1 LGVRTCVI
9 FNPAAKGDKA
19 RHFRRHL
26 DEFASRCT
34 FKLTAG
40 PDDARRL
47 ATEAVGE
54 GAQVVV
60 AAGGDGTVNEVL
72 NGIGDAPKGFEQ
84 ACLGVLPLG
93 TVNVF
98 ARELSLPM
106 KLEAAWQTVL
116 SGRETRI
123 DLPSVDHNG
132 GVSRYFVQLAG
143 AGLDARAVE
152 LVDWSLK
159 KKVGPLAYV
168 YAGLKA
174 LLQSPSTIIVT
185 GGNRTLT
192 GQLVLI
198 GNGRLYGGNYQLFP
212 EADLSDGLLEVCV
225 FPKVNWFTLLRC
237 GPELLLRQKV
247 PASQV
252 LALRADSVTL
262 QSSDDTPFEV
272 DGELAGRL
280 PATFRVRRQALR
292 VIVPSSP

>member
-1 LGVRTCVI
+1 VRTCVI
-9 FNPAAKGDKA
+9 FNPTAKGDKA
-19 RHFRRHL
+19 RHFRKHL

-40 PDDARRL
+40 PNDARRL
-47 ATEAVGE
+47 ATEAVEE
-54 GAQVVV
+54 GSQVVV

-72 NGIGDAPKGFEQ
+72 NGIGDAADGFDR

-116 SGRETRI
+116 SGREIRI
-123 DLPSVDHNG
+123 DLPSMELSNG
-132 GVSRYFVQLAG
+132 VTRYFAQLAG

-152 LVDWSLK
+152 LVNWSLK

-174 LLQSPSTIIVT
+174 LLQSPSTITVT
-185 GGNRTLT
+185 GANRTLT

-198 GNGRLYGGNYQLFP
+198 GNGRLYGGDYQLFP
-212 EADLSDGLLEVCV
+212 EANLADGLLEVCV
-225 FPKVNWFTLLRC
+225 FPKVNWFTLARC

-247 PASQV
+247 PQSQV
-252 LALRADSVTL
+252 QVLRAASVAL
-262 QSSDDTPFEV
+262 QSTTETPVEV
-272 DGELAGRL
+272 DGELAGKL
-280 PATFRVRRQALR
+280 PATFRVRREALR
-292 VIVPSSP
+292 LIVPRRG